1 MKLHVNL
8 LVALLFLAF
17 ARASSAQATRP
28 AEVEALLARV
38 GDAYAGLS
46 SLRLEATTA
55 ADYAAAGRTITR
67 EVKSESARDAAGG
80 FRCEV
85 PGELVVAAD
94 AAAVYVYVPP
104 ALRYYKTDRAA
115 DQPLTPEALGD
126 AATSALLNA
135 DPSLLLAVVQDR
147 AALLES
153 LGDLSADG
161 PDALRIARPNKSIW
175 TLTFDPQTSLLHEAT
190 VDEAA
195 TLRDGGVPAVERA
208 TRRTTY
214 TTVEANAD
222 LAADAV
228 AFAPPAT
235 AQQVEPDAPVAGE
248 LDGKP
253 APALALPDLAGDAVS
268 LASLKGKVVLV
279 DFWATWCGPCV
290 ASIPHVKSL
299 AEAHAAD
306 GLAVLAVNLKEPAET
321 ARQFAS
327 DNAMTGR
334 NLRVLL
340 DADGK
345 AAERYGVQA
354 IPFSVVVGRDGVVR
368 KVVIGLNPEAVE
380 SAVAAAL
387 AE

>member
-1 MKLHVNL
+1 M
-8 LVALLFLAF
+8 
-17 ARASSAQATRP
+17 
-28 AEVEALLARV
+28 
-38 GDAYAGLS
+38 
-46 SLRLEATTA
+46 
-55 ADYAAAGRTITR
+55 
-67 EVKSESARDAAGG
+67 
-80 FRCEV
+80 

-104 ALRYYKTDRAA
+104 ALRYYKTDRTA
-115 DQPLTPEALGD
+115 DTPLTPETLGD

-135 DPSLLLAVVQDR
+135 DPSLLLAVVQNR
-147 AALLES
+147 AALLQS

-161 PDALRIARPNKSIW
+161 PDALRIARPDKSNW
-175 TLTFDPQTSLLHEAT
+175 TLTFDPKTSLLHEAT

-306 GLAVLAVNLKEPAET
+306 GLAVLAVNLKEPVET